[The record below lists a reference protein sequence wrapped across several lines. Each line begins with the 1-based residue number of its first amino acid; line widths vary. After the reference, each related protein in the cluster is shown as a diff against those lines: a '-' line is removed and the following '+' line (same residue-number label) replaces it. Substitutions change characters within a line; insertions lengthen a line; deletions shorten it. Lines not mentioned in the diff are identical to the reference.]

1 MQLLVCLLAVLVLAG
16 AAQNAQN
23 HARPGSLTVRRLS
36 QPHLNVVLTLQR
48 DPQRHAWSPAQQ
60 HQFLLQVET
69 LAERDQCLLSHSH
82 VAQWAIRLKLF
93 CPATM
98 DNRTDTDDVPSLD
111 NLDTLW
117 AQFELHP
124 PVVVANRAVKR
135 PRPSALNWYGGRT
148 GDWLT
153 PGDTMRTAGDFVP
166 DAGNLASEQLELA
179 QQRYKRT
186 PWAARFDAKFVESG
200 APWGLDRI
208 DTHPRVLDGQ
218 YHYDQTASSIDIYV
232 LDTGARTTNLDFGGR
247 AHWLANTVGDAVNT
261 DCVGHGTHCASTA
274 AGTTYGVAKQAQ
286 VWAVKV
292 LDCQGNG
299 DVFTIGAGV
308 QAVIEHAAGRTGR
321 RAVASMSLGGDASSS
336 LDAAVAQLVAAG
348 IVTVVAAGN
357 EYSNACLYSPSR
369 LGQNTAVITVG
380 ASSQQDQRPSF
391 SNYGDCVNIGAP
403 GVGITAAYFTSDTA
417 TATMSGTSM
426 ATPHTAGVCALILAQ
441 DLELTVIE
449 VKQTLLAWATPAIVS
464 GASAQGGG
472 RNLLYALVV
481 VGGEPDY
488 QSSPSPPPPPVASA
502 GVVAGPLLA
511 MVLLSV
517 LPLLLL

>member
-1 MQLLVCLLAVLVLAG
+1 MLAFFALLALLAINE
-16 AAQNAQN
+16 AQNVQN
-23 HARPGSLTVRRLS
+23 HARPGATTVRRLS
-36 QPHLNVVLTLQR
+36 QAHLNVVVTLQR
-48 DPQRHAWSPAQQ
+48 GVQHTWSPAQQ

-69 LAERDQCLLSHSH
+69 QAERDQCLLSHSH

-98 DNRTDTDDVPSLD
+98 DNRTETDDVPSLEH
-111 NLDTLW
+111 LDALW
-117 AQFELHP
+117 AQYEMQP
-124 PVVVANRAVKR
+124 PIVVANRPVKH
-135 PRPSALNWYGGRT
+135 PRPSTLNWYGGRT
-148 GDWLT
+148 GHMLT
-153 PGDTMRTAGDFVP
+153 PHDTGRMAADFEL
-166 DAGNLASEQLELA
+166 DTQNLASLQLERA
-179 QQRYKRT
+179 MQRYKRN
-186 PWAARFDAKFVESG
+186 PWPVDVHTESTQTG

-218 YHYDQTASSIDIYV
+218 YHYDQTATGIDIYV
-232 LDTGARTTNLDFGGR
+232 LDTGIRVTHQDFGGR
-247 AHWLANTVGDAVNT
+247 AHWLANTVGDNVNT

-274 AGTTYGVAKQAQ
+274 SGTVYGVAKGAQ

-336 LDAAVAQLVAAG
+336 LDAAVAQLTQAG

-357 EYSNACLYSPSR
+357 EYSDACQFSPSR
-369 LGQNTAVITVG
+369 LGQNSAVITVG
-380 ASSQQDQRPSF
+380 ASSQQDARPSF
-391 SNYGDCVNIGAP
+391 SNYGQCVNIGAP
-403 GVGITAAYFTSDTA
+403 GVQITAAYFTSDSA
-417 TATMSGTSM
+417 TGTLSGTSM

-441 DLELTVIE
+441 DLVLSVTQ
-449 VKQTLLAWATPAIVS
+449 VKQTLLQWATPAIVT

-488 QSSPSPPPPPVASA
+488 ESAPSPPTAPETSAA
-502 GVVAGPLLA
+502 GVALP
-511 MVLLSV
+511 LLSV
-517 LPLLLL
+517 LPLLLGLLLL